1 MSNEIK
7 TWRGEE
13 YPSNFQFDIS
23 LEAKPLPDG
32 TIIGI
37 AVAYLPGG
45 EDQIIVYKEPGI
57 VVTMSQKK
65 YNEKYTQQKPESK

>member
-13 YPSNFQFDIS
+13 YPSNFQFDTS

-45 EDQIIVYKEPGI
+45 EDRIIVYREPGSV

-65 YNEKYTQQKPESK
+65 YDEKYKQEPERK